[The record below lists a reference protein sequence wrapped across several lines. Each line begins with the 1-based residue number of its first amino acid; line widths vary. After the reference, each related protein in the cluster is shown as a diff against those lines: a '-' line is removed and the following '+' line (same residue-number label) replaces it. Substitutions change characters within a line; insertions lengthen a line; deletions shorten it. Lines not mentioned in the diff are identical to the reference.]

1 VEAVPLKENI
11 RIISNETK
19 GEIEKNTILMSYISN
34 IDITDDLVHA
44 AKLGTPLFKI
54 GHGTPKIMITAGI
67 HGNELPPQIAAIQLI
82 NDLLDKKING
92 TLYIIPF
99 AVPHATMRNSRR
111 FKGIDMNRAASKGG
125 FISNNII
132 NTIKTHNISAVGDFH
147 STKPGS
153 NPGIQSVFCSK
164 KPCYESYLMA
174 KHITENTSS
183 KMIVHE
189 EAGSV
194 YNGAFEDECN
204 LEGIPA
210 ITCEVVSRNGTVDL
224 KSPEKSY
231 LQMRYYLDYFNV
243 IRL

>member
-1 VEAVPLKENI
+1 MEAVPLKENI

-19 GEIEKNTILMSYISN
+19 GEIEKNAILMNYIYRN
-34 IDITDDLVHA
+34 NITDDLVHA
-44 AKLGTPLFKI
+44 GKLGTPLLKI
-54 GHGTPKIMITAGI
+54 GYGTPKIMITAGI
-67 HGNELPPQIAAIQLI
+67 HGNELPPQIAAIRVI
-82 NDLLDKKING
+82 DNLLDKEMNG
-92 TLYIIPF
+92 TLYVIPF
-99 AVPHATMRNSRR
+99 AVPHATMENSRR

-125 FISNNII
+125 FISNSII
-132 NTIKTHNISAVGDFH
+132 NTIKSLKISAVGDFH

-174 KHITENTSS
+174 EHITENTSS

-189 EAGSV
+189 EAGRV
-194 YNGAFEDECN
+194 YNGALEDECN

-210 ITCEVVSRNGTVDL
+210 VTCEVVSRNGVVDP

-231 LQMRYYLDYFNV
+231 LQMMYYLDYFN
-243 IRL
+243 II